1 MLGSSYIELP
11 KFITDKK
18 AIISVKNNDE
28 YCIIWAVLA
37 ALYPVAKDA
46 CRVTKYITHF
56 NKINR
61 GDLQFPLRIKDIH
74 KFDKLN
80 NFAINVFGY
89 SYENNIESY
98 YPLRISENVQQ
109 QPIDP
114 LYIESEDIDENN
126 KKSAHYAL
134 IKDFKK
140 LIFKSLAHYRS
151 YEVICNK
158 CMIGFTNESAYNK
171 HLYYCTTGNTQCVMP
186 EEGKDDIV
194 EFKNHTST
202 SVNNSIRL

>member
-1 MLGSSYIELP
+1 M
-11 KFITDKK
+11 
-18 AIISVKNNDE
+18 
-28 YCIIWAVLA
+28 
-37 ALYPVAKDA
+37 
-46 CRVTKYITHF
+46 HF

-61 GDLQFPLRIKDIH
+61 GYLQLPLQIKDIH
-74 KFDKLN
+74 KFEKSN
-80 NFAINVFGY
+80 NLAINVFGY

-98 YPLRISENVQQ
+98 ILHISENVQQ
-109 QPIDP
+109 QPIDL

-194 EFKNHTST
+194 EFKNHANVHRHPLIIASDFETLLIGVNQKISETSQEIKKKQHVI
-202 SVNNSIRL
+202 SSASFCLVGAIKEFKLFIA